1 METVQIFSN
10 PNFGQIRTISIDGDP
25 YFAAIDLA
33 KQLGYKKTRNAITRH
48 VDAEDALKHRS
59 LTKGG
64 RQFLIFVNESGMY
77 SLILGSQLPQAKAF
91 KRWVTSEVLP
101 SIRKTGMYKLEAE
114 NQALKLEAH
123 TATKVIE
130 MNAQS
135 IREYEDRISDLKR
148 RLQSRTGEPL
158 SNGYTD
164 RLYSVSEIAKMMN
177 MTANCLNKKLETMGI
192 QTREYGTWYLTERFH
207 NYGYTRLRKCSHLNK
222 HGERVNDYITKWTEK
237 GMKFIHQI
245 VSDIDLD
252 SIH

>member
-10 PNFGQIRTISIDGDP
+10 PNFGQIRTIDIDGDP
-25 YFAAIDLA
+25 YFAASDMANI
-33 KQLGYKKTRNAITRH
+33 LGYRRANDAMRQHIDRADTVKRSIQVGNQRRNM
-48 VDAEDALKHRS
+48 
-59 LTKGG
+59 
-64 RQFLIFVNESGMY
+64 IFTNESGMY

-158 SNGYTD
+158 SNGYVD
-164 RLYSVSEIAKMMN
+164 RLYTVSEIAKMMN
-177 MTANCLNKKLETMGI
+177 MTANCLNKKLETMGV

-207 NYGYTRLRKCSHLNK
+207 NYGYTRLTKCSHLNK

-237 GMKFIHQI
+237 GVKFIHQI